1 MTDTTSAE
9 KQSAAVTSVFA
20 SGGLL
25 LLKIIAAVVTGSLGI
40 IGEVAHSLI
49 DLGATIVTWFAVR
62 VSDRPADEDHHFGHS
77 KVESVAA
84 LAETGLLLV
93 TAIGL
98 GAAAIYRFWSNSHE
112 VTFSWLA
119 VGLLVLTIAVDFNR
133 SRMLNSAAEKTASEA
148 LAADALHFSMD
159 MWSSLAVLLGL
170 AGVAL
175 GYIWV
180 DSVAALVVAAFIAW
194 SGIQLGIR
202 TIATLVDQAPAGIAE
217 TVRQIADAHT
227 GVLEVSRVRVRPS
240 GSGIFIDLMVRVSR
254 MMPLTS
260 LTAMKKEIAEKI
272 SSAIGNADLTITTEP
287 IELDTETVVDKVM
300 LLARHNNLAI
310 HHVLVQNLDGK
321 LSVSYDL
328 EMDGKMSLAKAHE
341 TATHL
346 EDTVRAALGD
356 NVEVET
362 HIEPLPPEI
371 IMGHDADAAGIK
383 KIEAQLLRLRQGWP
397 FGRRNPQRPSAQSN
411 VRRLRLL
418 PLPLS
423 TQHQR
428 KRRTHRHR
436 PARGPTQGHKPADIA
451 GCRPCRA
458 NQALSRRFRC
468 PASPFHLSQL
478 LGLAFWWNGR
488 MRRSKS
494 LIICDLQQSLKRLE
508 TRSLCQISQFHRH
521 VSSVLSDLCWFWWLV
536 FQPVKCFWV

>member
-1 MTDTTSAE
+1 MTDTTSTE
-9 KQSAAVTSVFA
+9 KQSAALTSVMA
-20 SGGLL
+20 SAALL

-62 VSDRPADEDHHFGHS
+62 VSDRPADDDHHFGHS

-119 VGLLVLTIAVDFNR
+119 VGLLILTIAVDFNR
-133 SRMLNSAAEKTASEA
+133 SHMLNSTAQKTSSEA

-159 MWSSLAVLLGL
+159 MWSSLAVLIGLG
-170 AGVAL
+170 GVAL

-180 DSVAALVVAAFIAW
+180 DSVAALVVAGFIAW

-202 TIATLVDQAPAGIAE
+202 TIATLVDQAPTGIAE

-227 GVLEVSRVRVRPS
+227 GVLDISRVRVRPS
-240 GSGIFIDLMVRVSR
+240 GSGIFIDLAVQVSR

-260 LTAMKKEIAEKI
+260 LTAMKKDLSTSI
-272 SSAIGNADLTITTEP
+272 STAFSNVDVTITTEP
-287 IELDTETVVDKVM
+287 LELDTETVVDKVM
-300 LLARHNNLAI
+300 LLARHDNLAI
-310 HHVLVQNLDGK
+310 HHVLVQNLGGK

-328 EMDGKMSLAKAHE
+328 EMDGEMSLANAHE
-341 TATHL
+341 TASKL
-346 EDTVRAALGD
+346 EDTVRAALGE

-371 IMGHDADAAGIK
+371 ILGQDADEASLE
-383 KIEAQLLRLRQGWP
+383 KIQ
-397 FGRRNPQRPSAQSN
+397 
-411 VRRLRLL
+411 
-418 PLPLS
+418 
-423 TQHQR
+423 
-428 KRRTHRHR
+428 
-436 PARGPTQGHKPADIA
+436 
-451 GCRPCRA
+451 
-458 NQALSRRFRC
+458 
-468 PASPFHLSQL
+468 SQL
-478 LGLAFWWNGR
+478 LKLAKAGR
-488 MRRSKS
+488 MVEEIHNIRLRRAASGDFVYYHCRFPPETSVRNAHAAIDHLEDQLKAANPK
-494 LIICDLQQSLKRLE
+494 IIRVVAHAEPS
-508 TRSLCQISQFHRH
+508 
-521 VSSVLSDLCWFWWLV
+521 
-536 FQPVKCFWV
+536 

>member
-180 DSVAALVVAAFIAW
+180 DSVAALVVATFIAW

-260 LTAMKKEIAEKI
+260 LTGMKKEIAEKI

-383 KIEAQLLRLRQGWP
+383 KIEAQLLRLAKA
-397 FGRRNPQRPSAQSN
+397 GRLVEEIHNVRLRKATSGDFVYYHCRFPPNTSVRDAHTAIDQLEDQLKATNPQI
-411 VRRLRLL
+411 LRVVA
-418 PLPLS
+418 
-423 TQHQR
+423 H
-428 KRRTHRHR
+428 
-436 PARGPTQGHKPADIA
+436 AEPTKP
-451 GCRPCRA
+451 
-458 NQALSRRFRC
+458 
-468 PASPFHLSQL
+468 
-478 LGLAFWWNGR
+478 
-488 MRRSKS
+488 
-494 LIICDLQQSLKRLE
+494 
-508 TRSLCQISQFHRH
+508 
-521 VSSVLSDLCWFWWLV
+521 
-536 FQPVKCFWV
+536 